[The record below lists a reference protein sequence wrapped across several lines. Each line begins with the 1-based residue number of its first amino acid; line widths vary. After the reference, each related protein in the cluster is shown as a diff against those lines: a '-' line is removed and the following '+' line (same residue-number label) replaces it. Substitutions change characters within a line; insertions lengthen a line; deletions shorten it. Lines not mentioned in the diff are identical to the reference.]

1 MKRLNLD
8 IDKLPLEATR
18 TEWSRILGCSVTTI
32 DRAGLIG
39 PAGYINQR
47 SNCTTMIATN
57 KKRSYIYRIR
67 LERDWF
73 AIYIS

>member
-47 SNCTTMIATN
+47 VKLYNHDRN
-57 KKRSYIYRIR
+57 
-67 LERDWF
+67 
-73 AIYIS
+73 